1 MRLILFFLCVFS
13 TALFAQKR
21 AVLYINSV
29 PTEGLL
35 LKEGWK
41 YQMGDNLDWAKSDF
55 DDSAWTP
62 IDPTKEIVALP
73 PIFNTQIKWLRL
85 DFEVKNKLPNPL
97 GIAIN
102 QAGAS
107 EIYLNGQFIH
117 QYGHFDTD
125 ATKVKAYDPLEY
137 PIHLPAD
144 SVGRYTLA
152 VRYALQP
159 NIRYTNIYSLTK
171 NRLFNAT
178 ILDLVPTLHAQR
190 DFKVFYKGMEI
201 FVVGVFF
208 MLFILHTALYIYQRR
223 NKTHLILAIYLLA
236 ATFGRTFKLIGESQS
251 LVEYRYFSLN
261 LSNWIVGFIAI
272 WLSIIYYRIAK
283 VRIDGYFY
291 AIAANSLMYV
301 LVSSFVYTSFPWQ
314 TTLLLVGSIFNFMIW
329 VRLTLIGFKKGI
341 KGFVTLGFAIMVSL
355 LGLACRAGAVL
366 FLNYGITPTGY
377 KVLNYGM
384 SPYLLEAIIHVGAIA
399 IPIGL
404 SLFMGIEGNE
414 TNKALSKQL
423 VENDR
428 LKNKAIEN
436 EQEKQNLL
444 ATQNET
450 LEKQVKERTSELHRS
465 LDTLKA
471 TQNQLIQ
478 SEKLASLGE
487 LTAGISHEIQN
498 PLNFVNNFSELS
510 MEIVKDLKQEMEKNT
525 LDKEYMEEL
534 FTDLS
539 SNQERINYHSKRAS
553 SIVKGMLGHS
563 RTSTSVR
570 EVTDINRL
578 ADEYLRLSYHGLR
591 AKDKTFNADF
601 KTDFDPS
608 LHKIEVISQDIGRVL
623 LNLVNNA
630 FYAVNEKGKQNTDK
644 KYQPTVSVA
653 TQQIDNQIL
662 IKIADNGTGM
672 PESIKAK
679 IFQPFFT
686 TKPTGEGTGLG
697 LSLSYDII
705 TKGHGGTLEVTSEEG
720 IGTTFLVK
728 LPC

>member
-1 MRLILFFLCVFS
+1 
-13 TALFAQKR
+13 
-21 AVLYINSV
+21 
-29 PTEGLL
+29 
-35 LKEGWK
+35 
-41 YQMGDNLDWAKSDF
+41 
-55 DDSAWTP
+55 
-62 IDPTKEIVALP
+62 
-73 PIFNTQIKWLRL
+73 
-85 DFEVKNKLPNPL
+85 
-97 GIAIN
+97 
-102 QAGAS
+102 
-107 EIYLNGQFIH
+107 
-117 QYGHFDTD
+117 
-125 ATKVKAYDPLEY
+125 
-137 PIHLPAD
+137 
-144 SVGRYTLA
+144 
-152 VRYALQP
+152 
-159 NIRYTNIYSLTK
+159 
-171 NRLFNAT
+171 
-178 ILDLVPTLHAQR
+178 
-190 DFKVFYKGMEI
+190 
-201 FVVGVFF
+201 
-208 MLFILHTALYIYQRR
+208 
-223 NKTHLILAIYLLA
+223 
-236 ATFGRTFKLIGESQS
+236 

-720 IGTTFLVK
+720 TGTTFLVK